1 MIKNQKE
8 EKKTA
13 NITPGNQDICCFI
26 WLERYSKP
34 NAVVH
39 TRNPSTQETEAVD
52 DAGVSFY
59 QELTIGAGCHKLE
72 ASPTVGD

>member
-1 MIKNQKE
+1 MIKN
-8 EKKTA
+8 KKKNQTA
-13 NITPGNQDICCFI
+13 NITPDNQDICCFI

-39 TRNPSTQETEAVD
+39 TRSPSMQETEAVD

-59 QELTIGAGCHKLE
+59 EELTTGAGCHKLE